1 MQSYQPNPSQ
11 HTPPTFLPKRHR
23 VVVIG
28 DVHGDLALLIGM
40 LKLAKIIDSTGQW
53 IGKDAAVVQLGD
65 QIDDSRIGHDEPNHN
80 TKTQSNSKFKPK
92 HDIFQDTMIIDY
104 MDQLATRA
112 LQHQGLVINLIGNH
126 ELMNVCGNYSYV
138 SFLSYYHYKYHDI
151 VTRKVYVGNDGRAKS
166 FQRGVGPLALN
177 LANHRQAVVVIGKS
191 LFVHAGFLADTVH
204 VLEEANQ
211 LNRASATQVQAQ
223 TQASTSQASA
233 RHHLEI
239 FNDLVRLWLL
249 KKLDNTIADDYV
261 TEFIRSANSP
271 FWTRIFGNIP
281 TNTRLGVGDCKDYVK
296 PVLDLLDIDRIFC
309 GHTPQANGINGTCT
323 DDDGMPTLYRV
334 DGGFAECFSDLD
346 VTNRTSQSNQS
357 KGSKPKKRKRPQLFE
372 IIDDAVVNLI
382 E

>member
-1 MQSYQPNPSQ
+1 MQLNQSQ
-11 HTPPTFLPKRHR
+11 HTPTFLPKRHR

-28 DVHGDLALLIGM
+28 DVHGDLVLLIEM
-40 LKLAKIIDSTGQW
+40 LKLAKIINSTGQW

-65 QIDDSRIGHDEPNHN
+65 QIDDSRVGHDD
-80 TKTQSNSKFKPK
+80 TKTQSKLKHK
-92 HDIFQDTMIIDY
+92 HDIFQDTMVIDY
-104 MDQLATRA
+104 MDQLATQA
-112 LQHQGLVINLIGNH
+112 LQHRGLVINLIGNH
-126 ELMNVCGNYSYV
+126 ELMNVCGNYNYV
-138 SFLSYYHYKYHDI
+138 SFLSYYHYKYNDI
-151 VTRKVYVGNDGRAKS
+151 MTRRVYVGNDGRAKS

-177 LANHRQAVVVIGKS
+177 LANRRQAVVVIGKS
-191 LFVHAGFLADTVH
+191 MFVHAGFLADTVH
-204 VLEEANQ
+204 VIEEANQ
-211 LNRASATQVQAQ
+211 LNQAVSTPTSTQVQAPS
-223 TQASTSQASA
+223 TQALA

-281 TNTRLGVGDCKDYVK
+281 TNTRLDAGDCKDYVK

-346 VTNRTSQSNQS
+346 VNARNSQSTQS
-357 KGSKPKKRKRPQLFE
+357 KSSKPKKRKRPQLFE
-372 IIDDAVVNLI
+372 IIDEAVVNLI